1 MSSVDWS
8 SDGCAAD
15 LELSSQIRQT
25 VALET
30 STPASPDPAA
40 VAPIATRLKPA
51 DPVPTPAAKP
61 DAAGRDAETAVP
73 KPEPAADLTPQSP
86 APPATA
92 PVAEQTPGAD
102 DAQTPAE
109 AGQAAVTDTPPTDA
123 PDASADAAT
132 EIGRAH
138 V

>member
-1 MSSVDWS
+1 M
-8 SDGCAAD
+8 
-15 LELSSQIRQT
+15 
-25 VALET
+25 
-30 STPASPDPAA
+30 
-40 VAPIATRLKPA
+40 
-51 DPVPTPAAKP
+51 PAAKP

-73 KPEPAADLTPQSP
+73 KPEPAADLTAQSP

-109 AGQAAVTDTPPTDA
+109 AGQAAVTDTPSTDA

-132 EIGRAH
+132 DAAAPAPSAVEAATENGHESGRGSGGQ
-138 V
+138 VR

>member
-1 MSSVDWS
+1 M
-8 SDGCAAD
+8 
-15 LELSSQIRQT
+15 
-25 VALET
+25 
-30 STPASPDPAA
+30 
-40 VAPIATRLKPA
+40 
-51 DPVPTPAAKP
+51 PAAKP

-73 KPEPAADLTPQSP
+73 KPEPAADLTAQSP

-132 EIGRAH
+132 DAAAPAPSDVRSEEHTSELQSLMRIPYAVFCLKKKNH
-138 V
+138 KNK